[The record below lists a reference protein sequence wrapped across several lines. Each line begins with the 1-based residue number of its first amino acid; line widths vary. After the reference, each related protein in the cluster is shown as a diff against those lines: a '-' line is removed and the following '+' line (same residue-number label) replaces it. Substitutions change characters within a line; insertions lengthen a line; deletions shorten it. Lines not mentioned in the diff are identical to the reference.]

1 MNPKLRQQRSV
12 FLLFLGA
19 CFVALIVALP
29 IVTAQT
35 QGQVKKQ
42 ETQTQQAIQEQS
54 AQKQSAAAG
63 ASAEHPDFDQADR
76 NKDGFVDKSEAGV
89 IPGLSANFERAD
101 RSRDGKLDREEFA
114 KGLQIL
120 QVRR

>member
-19 CFVALIVALP
+19 CFVALMAALP

-35 QGQVKKQ
+35 QQAQSKQ
-42 ETQTQQAIQEQS
+42 EMHKQS
-54 AQKQSAAAG
+54 AEKQSAAAG

-89 IPGLSANFERAD
+89 IPGMSANFERAD

>member
-19 CFVALIVALP
+19 CFVALMAALP

-35 QGQVKKQ
+35 QVLAQKKQ
-42 ETQTQQAIQEQS
+42 EM
-54 AQKQSAAAG
+54 QKQQSAASG
-63 ASAEHPDFDQADR
+63 ASAEHPEFDQADR

>member
-19 CFVALIVALP
+19 CFIALMAALP
-29 IVTAQT
+29 IVTAQ
-35 QGQVKKQ
+35 GQKQ
-42 ETQTQQAIQEQS
+42 LEKEPP
-54 AQKQSAAAG
+54 QSAASGATAPNSAP
-63 ASAEHPDFDQADR
+63 ASAFEQADR

-114 KGLQIL
+114 KGLEIL

>member
-1 MNPKLRQQRSV
+1 MNPRLRQQRSV

-19 CFVALIVALP
+19 CFVALMAALP

-35 QGQVKKQ
+35 QQQMQKKN
-42 ETQTQQAIQEQS
+42 ELER
-54 AQKQSAAAG
+54 QSAAGGVTAPAPG
-63 ASAEHPDFDQADR
+63 ESPTFEQADR

-89 IPGLSANFERAD
+89 VPGLSANFERAD
-101 RSRDGKLDREEFA
+101 RSRDGKLDAGEFA
-114 KGLQIL
+114 KGLEIL

>member
-1 MNPKLRQQRSV
+1 MSQHHLRQQRTV

-19 CFVALIVALP
+19 CFVALMCALP

-35 QGQVKKQ
+35 QQQVQQKQ
-42 ETQTQQAIQEQS
+42 LAG
-54 AQKQSAAAG
+54 QSAAGGSTATG
-63 ASAEHPDFDQADR
+63 SAAANSEYPGFDKADR
-76 NKDGFVDKSEAGV
+76 NKDGFVDKSESGV
-89 IPGLSANFERAD
+89 VPGLSANFERAD
-101 RSRDGKLDREEFA
+101 RNRDGKLDAEEFD

>member
-19 CFVALIVALP
+19 CFVAIIAALP

-35 QGQVKKQ
+35 QIQAQKKQ
-42 ETQTQQAIQEQS
+42 ET
-54 AQKQSAAAG
+54 QKQSAAAG

-101 RSRDGKLDREEFA
+101 RSRDGRLDREEFA

>member
-1 MNPKLRQQRSV
+1 MRQNLRRERTV

-19 CFVALIVALP
+19 SFVALMAALP
-29 IVTAQT
+29 IVTAQ
-35 QGQVKKQ
+35 
-42 ETQTQQAIQEQS
+42 QTQATPKSEEIQ
-54 AQKQSAAAG
+54 KPSAAAG
-63 ASAEHPDFDQADR
+63 ASAPASPAPSTSEAPSFEQADR
-76 NKDGFVDKSEAGV
+76 NKDGFIDKSESGV
-89 IPGLSANFERAD
+89 VPGLSANFERAD